1 MIKRSKSKDRV
12 PLLDRL
18 VNFHLRKCEEPFQ
31 GQKKRSGHTEA
42 LQSGIQMEGRKTA
55 LGRVWTGE
63 NKETPRYQAERLNT
77 AVFRWSE
84 WRDLNSRPLDP
95 QSSALPAAPHP
106 DNVVYYTGRFRKM
119 QALFSNF
126 LKKFCKGPS
135 SPQKHWAEGHLLLVY
150 IVAGGAGFTPGRQ
163 LGAAPPALLGSLGKE
178 PILLHQLFQAV
189 PQGQQL

>member
-1 MIKRSKSKDRV
+1 M

-18 VNFHLRKCEEPFQ
+18 VNFYLRKS
-31 GQKKRSGHTEA
+31 GQLFHTTKGKSAPDTPKRCYMASRWKGAKQPWEDSGQEKTKKNR
-42 LQSGIQMEGRKTA
+42 GIKPNGLILRF
-55 LGRVWTGE
+55 L
-63 NKETPRYQAERLNT
+63 
-77 AVFRWSE
+77 RWSE

-126 LKKFCKGPS
+126 LKKFCEGPS
-135 SPQKHWAEGHLLLVY
+135 SPQKHWAEGHLLLIY
-150 IVAGGAGFTPGRQ
+150 IVAGGAGFAPGRQ
-163 LGAAPPALLGSLGKE
+163 LGAAPSALLRPLCEE

>member
-1 MIKRSKSKDRV
+1 MWGFIARFISLSREKRV
-12 PLLDRL
+12 PTVCYCALRHHFGFEKASKKLSFSTL
-18 VNFHLRKCEEPFQ
+18 VSSLGKRKESGRELRSDSF
-31 GQKKRSGHTEA
+31 
-42 LQSGIQMEGRKTA
+42 
-55 LGRVWTGE
+55 
-63 NKETPRYQAERLNT
+63 
-77 AVFRWSE
+77 WSE

-178 PILLHQLFQAV
+178 PFLLHQLFQAV

>member
-1 MIKRSKSKDRV
+1 M

-18 VNFHLRKCEEPFQ
+18 VNFYLRKS
-31 GQKKRSGHTEA
+31 GQLFHATKGKGAPDTPKRCYMASRWKGAKQPWEDSGQEKTKKNR
-42 LQSGIQMEGRKTA
+42 GIKPNGLILRF
-55 LGRVWTGE
+55 L
-63 NKETPRYQAERLNT
+63 
-77 AVFRWSE
+77 RWSE

-178 PILLHQLFQAV
+178 PFLLHQLFQAV

>member
-1 MIKRSKSKDRV
+1 
-12 PLLDRL
+12 
-18 VNFHLRKCEEPFQ
+18 
-31 GQKKRSGHTEA
+31 
-42 LQSGIQMEGRKTA
+42 MEGRKTA
-55 LGRVWTGE
+55 LGRFWTGE
-63 NKETPRYQAERLNT
+63 NKEKPRYQAKGLHT

-135 SPQKHWAEGHLLLVY
+135 SPQKHWAEGHLLLIY
-150 IVAGGAGFTPGRQ
+150 IVAGGAGFAPGRQ
-163 LGAAPPALLGSLGKE
+163 LGAAPPALLRPLGKE
-178 PILLHQLFQAV
+178 PFLLHQLFQAV
-189 PQGQQL
+189 RRASSFNSWSSRRSNTSTRPNSSTVRKKVTINQNSRQSTLRR

>member
-1 MIKRSKSKDRV
+1 
-12 PLLDRL
+12 
-18 VNFHLRKCEEPFQ
+18 
-31 GQKKRSGHTEA
+31 
-42 LQSGIQMEGRKTA
+42 MEGR
-55 LGRVWTGE
+55 
-63 NKETPRYQAERLNT
+63 ETVLDARKKKNRSIKPKDFILRFL
-77 AVFRWSE
+77 RWSE

-106 DNVVYYTGRFRKM
+106 DNVVYYTGQFRKM
-119 QALFSNF
+119 QALLSNF

-150 IVAGGAGFTPGRQ
+150 IVAGGAGFAPGRQ

-178 PILLHQLFQAV
+178 PFLLHQLFQAV

>member
-1 MIKRSKSKDRV
+1 M

-18 VNFHLRKCEEPFQ
+18 VNFYLRKC
-31 GQKKRSGHTEA
+31 GQLFHATKGKSARTHRSAVIWHPDGRARNRSGRE
-42 LQSGIQMEGRKTA
+42 K
-55 LGRVWTGE
+55 
-63 NKETPRYQAERLNT
+63 KEKPQYQAKGLHT

-135 SPQKHWAEGHLLLVY
+135 SPQKHWAEGHLLLIY

>member
-1 MIKRSKSKDRV
+1 M
-12 PLLDRL
+12 PFLDRL
-18 VNFHLRKCEEPFQ
+18 VNFYLRKS
-31 GQKKRSGHTEA
+31 GSSSTLQKEKALRTHRSAVIWHPDGRAQNRSGRE
-42 LQSGIQMEGRKTA
+42 K
-55 LGRVWTGE
+55 
-63 NKETPRYQAERLNT
+63 KEKPQYQAKGLHT

-135 SPQKHWAEGHLLLVY
+135 SPQKHWAEGHLLLIY

-178 PILLHQLFQAV
+178 PFLLHQLFQAV

>member
-1 MIKRSKSKDRV
+1 M

-42 LQSGIQMEGRKTA
+42 LQSGIQMEGR
-55 LGRVWTGE
+55 E
-63 NKETPRYQAERLNT
+63 
-77 AVFRWSE
+77 AVLDARKKKNRSIKPKDFILRFLRWSE

-135 SPQKHWAEGHLLLVY
+135 SPQKYWAEGHLLLIY